1 MKIIHMKILKILVIL
16 TDSNEGSMDTIGSLI
31 DKNEDSNIVS
41 EEMDDEIQNKFMEI
55 DEKLN
60 LIIDRLNSNVMEESE
75 KNINDIILFIVFG
88 IFFIIII
95 DTMFKFAL
103 KLNHSSSL

>member
-16 TDSNEGSMDTIGSLI
+16 LSNEGSMDTIGSLI

-60 LIIDRLNSNVMEESE
+60 LIDRLNSNVMEESE